1 MLTVLLRLPNPFSI
15 PHARPG
21 ESIGGNR
28 PDIEKFAYSID
39 RFVRSLAFYVKSNKP
54 KLKSTKK
61 TNKKK
66 RKEEEKEKR

>member
-28 PDIEKFAYSID
+28 PDILFAYSID

-66 RKEEEKEKR
+66 RKEEKKKR